1 MCVLLGAQCFHSNP
15 FLVHFKTAQHMCLK
29 LCQKSNTVYMRTKED
44 LLYCGQLHFNFNFV
58 TSGI

>member
-29 LCQKSNTVYMRTKED
+29 LCQKSNTVYMRTK
-44 LLYCGQLHFNFNFV
+44 LCFLICIFLRYIPIHTYVC
-58 TSGI
+58 